1 MKGAHDHERVS
12 NCTGDR
18 GSTPPGSARDGSRPS
33 EGAIKGGAILPG
45 ESGGVAGAGSDPGS
59 AAGGAGA
66 PRERAERRCYE
77 LEGTLREQCLH
88 DAREAERKSPVLAPP
103 QEGR

>member
-1 MKGAHDHERVS
+1 V
-12 NCTGDR
+12 
-18 GSTPPGSARDGSRPS
+18 P
-33 EGAIKGGAILPG
+33 
-45 ESGGVAGAGSDPGS
+45 GAGSDPGS